1 MAPSSHAPIDGWPL
15 FRPCAAVYDAAVLGE
30 EDETAGCGRG
40 GGSTMRRWTG
50 IAAFLSTIAIVTGCS
65 TGGGTATSA
74 PSSAPA
80 ASEPASSE
88 SAPAA
93 SESAAAS
100 AACNPPKQD
109 GVTLS
114 FVSFGGVYQ
123 EAQRKAWLEPYTA
136 LTGVKF
142 TEDENSSN
150 ATIKSQVEAGQVTWD
165 VVDVGN
171 DFGLDAN
178 SALLEPLDF
187 SLIPKDELNEALG
200 ISNYRIPDITY
211 GVVLA
216 YNTDKTA
223 GKVPEGWADY
233 FDTTKIPGKRG
244 AWDYSEGGMFEFALM
259 ADGVKPADLYPL
271 DLDRATKKL
280 NTIKDNLV
288 FWASGAESQEL
299 IGSGEVAMSM
309 IWNGRGWS
317 AKNID
322 KKPVEIQWN
331 QQIVTADYLVV
342 PKGSPNKDAAMK
354 FIAYTACA
362 ANNAGPSQYI
372 PYGPTNKNSTPNPTM
387 VNDLS
392 VTNADENSA
401 YFDDK
406 YLIDNFQA
414 IDAAWQAWKGG

>member
-1 MAPSSHAPIDGWPL
+1 MRSRTIFAFLATTAIVVGCSSG
-15 FRPCAAVYDAAVLGE
+15 G
-30 EDETAGCGRG
+30 GG
-40 GGSTMRRWTG
+40 GGS
-50 IAAFLSTIAIVTGCS
+50 A
-65 TGGGTATSA
+65 A
-74 PSSAPA
+74 PSAAAPS
-80 ASEPASSE
+80 ASE
-88 SAPAA
+88 PAA
-93 SESAAAS
+93 SESAGASPSGSAAES

-114 FVSFGGVYQ
+114 FTSFGGVYQ
-123 EAQRKAWLEPYTA
+123 EAQRKAWLEPYTQ
-136 LTGVKF
+136 LTGVQF

-150 ATIKSQVEAGQVTWD
+150 ATIKTQVESGQVTWD

-171 DFGLDAN
+171 DFGLDVHKD
-178 SALLEPLDF
+178 LLEPLDYT
-187 SLIPKDELNEALG
+187 LIPKDELNADLG
-200 ISNYRIPDITY
+200 ITDYRIPDITY

-233 FDTTKIPGKRG
+233 FDTAKIPGKRG

-271 DLDRATKKL
+271 DLERATKKL
-280 NTIKDNLV
+280 NTIKDDIV
-288 FWASGAESQEL
+288 FWQSGAESQEL
-299 IGSGEVAMSM
+299 IGSGEVVMTM

-331 QQIVTADYLVV
+331 QQIVTADYLVI

-354 FIAYTACA
+354 FIAYTACKDV
-362 ANNAGPSQYI
+362 NAGPSQYI
-372 PYGPTNKNSTPNPTM
+372 PYGPTNKNSTPNEAM
-387 VNDLS
+387 VKDLS
-392 VTNADENSA
+392 VSNADENSA
-401 YFDDK
+401 YFDDA
-406 YLIDNFQA
+406 YLGEHFDE

>member
-1 MAPSSHAPIDGWPL
+1 MRWRTIAASVATIVIVVGCSS
-15 FRPCAAVYDAAVLGE
+15 
-30 EDETAGCGRG
+30 G
-40 GGSTMRRWTG
+40 GG
-50 IAAFLSTIAIVTGCS
+50 AAT
-65 TGGGTATSA
+65 TAPTTAASSA
-74 PSSAPA
+74 PSTA
-80 ASEPASSE
+80 ASEPAA
-88 SAPAA
+88 SASASAA
-93 SESAAAS
+93 SS

-114 FVSFGGVYQ
+114 FTSFGGVYQ
-123 EAQRKAWLEPYTA
+123 EAQKKAWLDPYTA
-136 LTGVKF
+136 LTGVQF
-142 TEDENSSN
+142 VTDENSSN

-178 SALLEPLDF
+178 KDLLEPLDF
-187 SLIPKDELNEALG
+187 NLIPKAELNEQLG
-200 ISNYRIPDITY
+200 ISDWRIPDITY

-223 GKVPEGWADY
+223 GKTPAGWADY
-233 FDTTKIPGKRG
+233 FDTTKFPGKRG
-244 AWDYSEGGMFEFALM
+244 FWDYSEGGMFEFALM
-259 ADGVKPADLYPL
+259 ADGVAPKDLYPL
-271 DLDRATKKL
+271 DLPRATKKL
-280 NTIKDNLV
+280 NTIKASLV
-288 FWASGAESQEL
+288 PWSSGAESQQL
-299 IGSGEVAMSM
+299 IGSGEVAMTM

-331 QQIVTADYLVV
+331 QQIVTADYLVI

-362 ANNAGPSQYI
+362 SVNAGPSQYI
-372 PYGPTNKNSTPNPTM
+372 PYGPTNKNSTPNPAM

-406 YLIDNFQA
+406 WLIDNFDKV
-414 IDAAWQAWKGG
+414 DAAWQAWKGS

>member
-1 MAPSSHAPIDGWPL
+1 MHRSATVIAFLAISAI
-15 FRPCAAVYDAAVLGE
+15 V
-30 EDETAGCGRG
+30 AGC
-40 GGSTMRRWTG
+40 
-50 IAAFLSTIAIVTGCS
+50 
-65 TGGGTATSA
+65 TGGGGAVAGAASVA
-74 PSSAPA
+74 RGLRAGA
-80 ASEPASSE
+80 ASEPAA
-88 SAPAA
+88 SA
-93 SESAAAS
+93 SGSAAADS
-100 AACNPPKQD
+100 AACNPPRQE
-109 GVTLS
+109 GVTLT

-123 EAQRKAWLEPYTA
+123 EAQRKAWLAPYTE
-136 LTGVKF
+136 LTGVQF

-150 ATIKSQVEAGQVTWD
+150 ATIKAQVEAGQVTWD

-171 DFGLDAN
+171 DFGLDVHKD
-178 SALLEPLDF
+178 LLEPLDF
-187 SLIPKDELNEALG
+187 SLIPRDELNADLG
-200 ISNYRIPDITY
+200 ITDYRIPDITY

-216 YNTDKTA
+216 YNTEATA

-233 FDTTKIPGKRG
+233 FDTAKIPGKRG

-271 DLDRATKKL
+271 DLPRATAKL
-280 NTIKDNLV
+280 NTIKDDIV

-299 IGSGEVAMSM
+299 IGSGEVAMTM

-322 KKPVEIQWN
+322 NKPVEMQWN

-362 ANNAGPSQYI
+362 ANNAGPSEFI
-372 PYGPTNKNSTPNPTM
+372 PYGPTNKNSTPNAAM

-401 YFDDK
+401 YFDDT
-406 YLIDNFQA
+406 YLAEKFDE
-414 IDAAWQAWKGG
+414 IDAAWQAWKGS

>member
-1 MAPSSHAPIDGWPL
+1 M
-15 FRPCAAVYDAAVLGE
+15 RPWKALAVYLG
-30 EDETAGCGRG
+30 
-40 GGSTMRRWTG
+40 
-50 IAAFLSTIAIVTGCS
+50 IIAIVASCTS
-65 TGGGTATSA
+65 GGGGAATSGPTAAA
-74 PSSAPA
+74 PESAA
-80 ASEPASSE
+80 ASEPAA
-88 SAPAA
+88 SAP
-93 SESAAAS
+93 ESAASS

-109 GVTLS
+109 GVALT

-136 LTGVKF
+136 LTGVNF

-178 SALLEPLDF
+178 KDLLEPLDF
-187 SLIPKDELNEALG
+187 TLIPKDELNEKLG
-200 ISNYRIPDITY
+200 ISDWRIPDITY

-244 AWDYSEGGMFEFALM
+244 FWDYSEGGMFEFALM

-280 NTIKDNLV
+280 NTIKDDLV
-288 FWASGAESQEL
+288 PWSTGADSQSL
-299 IGSGEVAMSM
+299 IGSGEVTMTM

-372 PYGPTNKNSTPNPTM
+372 PYGPTNKNSQANPAM
-387 VNDLS
+387 VKDLS

-406 YLIDNFQA
+406 WLIDNFAQV
-414 IDAAWQAWKGG
+414 DAAWQAWKGS